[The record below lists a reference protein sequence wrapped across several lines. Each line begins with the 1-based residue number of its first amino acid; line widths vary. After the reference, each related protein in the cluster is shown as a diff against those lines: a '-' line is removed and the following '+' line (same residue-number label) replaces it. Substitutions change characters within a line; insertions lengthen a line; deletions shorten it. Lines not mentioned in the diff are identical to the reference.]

1 MKTGLENTKE
11 QKDISTATSNN
22 NQEIDQRFK
31 EEDHNR
37 NSLLEKKYFKEPNFN
52 NDLSNDFIPLFC
64 DENLHQEIP
73 SKFLKLNK
81 EQLQIGLDY
90 FVNTLPDDV
99 LSKLWLEY
107 FGTNSKLGYHKFSK
121 ENLDIAI
128 QKGSEIF
135 ERNLNLGYYDQN
147 YQEELKLS
155 NLLDKYFYE
164 NQIKKNLMKA
174 NQFKNNESEVLN
186 EEKEELKCDGTTI
199 REVDWKNLE
208 YTPTDDKQEL
218 EVDLDESV
226 SSNKFQNVFPLEV
239 PKSLTLESQDKES
252 KYKKIVKKSFIF
264 LPKNSLDDVKN
275 FHLQEL
281 ERYNNPTAP
290 YVYILK
296 NGEQRWVAPV
306 CRKYTETTTRPR
318 DHILLVSDRPTAVT
332 ILSLVR
338 DAAAKLPKGCGTRSD
353 ICEILKESQFINNE
367 IEDDKMSSVVSGA
380 LDRLHYENDPC
391 VRFDSKKKL
400 WSYLHIGRQDKTPIS
415 SERESNL
422 NIQTERIKAK
432 KVKAT

>member
-31 EEDHNR
+31 EEDHIPH
-37 NSLLEKKYFKEPNFN
+37 SLLEKKYFEDPNTN
-52 NDLSNDFIPLFC
+52 NNNSNDFISLVY
-64 DENLHQEIP
+64 DQTLRQEVP
-73 SKFLKLNK
+73 SKFLKLTK
-81 EQLQIGLDY
+81 EQLEFGLSF
-90 FVNTLPDDV
+90 FVSTLPENTL
-99 LSKLWLEY
+99 LKLQMEF
-107 FGTNSKLGYHKFSK
+107 FGTNSKPENNKLNFAEFEGAIKKGCEVFEPNLKLGF
-121 ENLDIAI
+121 
-128 QKGSEIF
+128 
-135 ERNLNLGYYDQN
+135 YDQN
-147 YQEELKLS
+147 YQDEQRLS
-155 NLLDKYFYE
+155 NLLDRYFYD
-164 NQIKKNLMKA
+164 NQIMGNLRKA
-174 NQFKNNESEVLN
+174 SHLQNSDKPNQNQ
-186 EEKEELKCDGTTI
+186 EKEEFKCDEKAT
-199 REVDWKNLE
+199 REVDWKNLD
-208 YTPTDDKQEL
+208 YTPTDDQNEIN
-218 EVDLDESV
+218 EESEESV
-226 SSNKFQNVFPLEV
+226 SSNKFQNVSPPEN
-239 PKSLTLESQDKES
+239 PKSLTLESPDKES
-252 KYKKIVKKSFIF
+252 KYKKTVKKSFIF
-264 LPKNSLDDVKN
+264 VPKTSLDDIKN
-275 FHLQEL
+275 YHYQEL

-290 YVYILK
+290 YIYVLK

-306 CRKYTETTTRPR
+306 CRKFTETSTKPR

-338 DAAAKLPKGCGTRSD
+338 DAAAKLPKGCGTRSE

-400 WSYLHIGRQDKTPIS
+400 WSYLHIGRQDRTPLS

-422 NIQTERIKAK
+422 NIQTEKMKSK